1 MRHQSEFGNNNTNKR
16 GVVVERDPKKQ
27 RVKVRF
33 QDEDETDTA
42 WVDVLSMGSTTNKS
56 FNMPDEGDEVWCAM
70 DAKGEDGCVMGSKFN
85 DKDTPANDSNDD
97 VSMSGAWGSVHVNK
111 STGAVSITTGGAVT
125 IKAGSIV
132 LESATLT
139 HNGTDISDK
148 HKHTGVV
155 PGGGVSDV
163 PV

>member
-1 MRHQSEFGNNNTNKR
+1 MRHQAEFGNNNTNKR

-42 WVDVLSMGSTTNKS
+42 WVDILSMGSSTNKS

-85 DKDTPANDSNDD
+85 DKDTPANDTNDD
-97 VSMSGAWGSVHVNK
+97 MSVSGPWGSVHVNK
-111 STGAVSITTGGAVT
+111 ASGAVT
-125 IKAGSIV
+125 VNTSGMVKIVASSIE
-132 LESATLT
+132 LESGTLT

-148 HKHTGVV
+148 HKHTDVT
-155 PGGGVSDV
+155 PGGALSGV